1 MSKEE
6 VAAAISK
13 LTANTAYSR
22 DGSLA
27 RGMALSECI
36 AAGDWRLY
44 DRIDEAVRR
53 VTPAD
58 VERVAKRYLTE
69 DQRVTGW
76 FVPTDESAAQ
86 AATSSADE
94 PVSHP
99 QANSYNE
106 NGNAPKSM
114 GNRRRISRRNESAV
128 QIGNSI
134 KRRRRTVAGRGD
146 CREDRAPHR
155 PQ

>member
-1 MSKEE
+1 MLAAILTDGRNSRMYQALTDKNLTISVDAAPSFNHDPSLFIISAHLATDAKHADVEQRMLDEIKHVQEHGVSKEE

-58 VERVAKRYLTE
+58 VERVAKRY
-69 DQRVTGW
+69 
-76 FVPTDESAAQ
+76 
-86 AATSSADE
+86 
-94 PVSHP
+94 
-99 QANSYNE
+99 
-106 NGNAPKSM
+106 
-114 GNRRRISRRNESAV
+114 
-128 QIGNSI
+128 
-134 KRRRRTVAGRGD
+134 
-146 CREDRAPHR
+146 
-155 PQ
+155 